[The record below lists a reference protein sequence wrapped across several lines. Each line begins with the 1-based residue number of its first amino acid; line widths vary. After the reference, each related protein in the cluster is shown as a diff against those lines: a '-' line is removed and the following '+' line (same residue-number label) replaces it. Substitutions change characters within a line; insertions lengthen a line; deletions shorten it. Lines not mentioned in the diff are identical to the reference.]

1 MCLIGLGQESDL
13 MVHTINGEKV
23 GSVHCD
29 EVIQC
34 LAYSNAP
41 EGKSVNVLVAGL
53 GTGVVRFWSSW
64 DLLPIRDIVWD
75 KFTRP
80 IIRYGFA

>member
-1 MCLIGLGQESDL
+1 

-23 GSVHCD
+23 GKMSCEELIHS
-29 EVIQC
+29 

-53 GTGVVRFWSSW
+53 STGVVRFWSSW
-64 DLLPIRDIVWD
+64 DLLPVRDVVWE

-80 IIRYGFA
+80 IIRYGQVIDFLLTFFLN